1 VALSLLGLLMAA
13 SSSIGQTAT
22 PVSIQPKASGTPT
35 ADREDVMV
43 LLEGAP
49 LHVRLNVSLGGVSL
63 AQSRREYVVK
73 MMARLDTDKDGKL
86 TRAEADR
93 SPILRT
99 KQRPGAREFLESL
112 RAQTVLMPRDLAQKV
127 NVIGGE
133 FVACRDDMTSAKN
146 DIEVF
151 KLLDANAN
159 SQLDPGEIAAAAE
172 LIMSKD
178 EDGDQCVA
186 FQEFFPPP
194 PPPDPMEAALLAAN
208 PPLPA
213 LAGVSQLVRKASDVT
228 LGQRLVRRYDKNRD
242 FALDAAELSWTSER
256 ISALDGDSNG
266 KLDGKELAGWQA
278 GIPDVDLKIDLR
290 SADTAGGL
298 IDVAG
303 VTGKRLDDA
312 SRPDYAKLSL
322 SGAVVTFSHRNLD
335 PVALSITTAM
345 REFNTMDAD
354 ANGYLSRDEVA
365 ERIRFQRELFEFMDT
380 DGDDKVFA
388 DEMKEYIR
396 ARAEPAASTCR
407 MNLYDTGNG
416 FFMALDTNADGRV
429 SEREK
434 RNSAASLASLDRDGQ
449 AGIMQTEPVRH
460 FHIEFARGSYQ
471 LFGPSE
477 QLLATT
483 PAFQQR
489 TPSGPIWFQRMDR
502 NNDGDLVWNEFFG
515 HIELFHELDV
525 DHDELLDP
533 QEAAKAVSSE

>member
-194 PPPDPMEAALLAAN
+194 PPPIRWRRPCSR
-208 PPLPA
+208 PTRHFRRSPA
-213 LAGVSQLVRKASDVT
+213 CRNWCAKPATSRSASDSC
-228 LGQRLVRRYDKNRD
+228 G
-242 FALDAAELSWTSER
+242 
-256 ISALDGDSNG
+256 
-266 KLDGKELAGWQA
+266 
-278 GIPDVDLKIDLR
+278 
-290 SADTAGGL
+290 
-298 IDVAG
+298 
-303 VTGKRLDDA
+303 
-312 SRPDYAKLSL
+312 
-322 SGAVVTFSHRNLD
+322 
-335 PVALSITTAM
+335 
-345 REFNTMDAD
+345 
-354 ANGYLSRDEVA
+354 
-365 ERIRFQRELFEFMDT
+365 
-380 DGDDKVFA
+380 
-388 DEMKEYIR
+388 
-396 ARAEPAASTCR
+396 
-407 MNLYDTGNG
+407 
-416 FFMALDTNADGRV
+416 
-429 SEREK
+429 
-434 RNSAASLASLDRDGQ
+434 
-449 AGIMQTEPVRH
+449 
-460 FHIEFARGSYQ
+460 
-471 LFGPSE
+471 
-477 QLLATT
+477 ATT
-483 PAFQQR
+483 RIAILPWTR
-489 TPSGPIWFQRMDR
+489 RS
-502 NNDGDLVWNEFFG
+502 
-515 HIELFHELDV
+515 
-525 DHDELLDP
+525 
-533 QEAAKAVSSE
+533 